1 MTRRYA
7 RAAQAFEDF
16 SGHKPTR
23 VTKAQ
28 LQHTDAAGW
37 KMGPAVGIAYEAR
50 RDGVTRQYFHE
61 FAKSARPDLVSRDD
75 GKQLFLVGGKYTVT
89 NRGIE
94 DMPELFVVN
103 PSPRRRASTK
113 GKTMAAKKRRKPA
126 TRQVA
131 VFRANPAPKKRRR
144 APARRSYRRNPV
156 AGIGAARPKRRRF
169 RRNPIGGGSG
179 FKGLGQLIVPAM
191 GVGGGAVGAEV
202 LMGYLPIPESFKSGI
217 ARHITKGAVGIAA
230 GMIIAKLFKMKKL
243 GLYVSA
249 GAVVIATHDAIK
261 EFIAARLPAL
271 PSSGF
276 GQYVTPLPSQFGG
289 MGYVNPAATVRF
301 GEYVPP
307 MQFNG
312 MSQAYPSP
320 GGETDFTA

>member
-16 SGHKPTR
+16 TGHKPRR

-28 LQHTDAAGW
+28 LQATDAAGW
-37 KMGPAVGIAYEAR
+37 KMGPTVGIAYEAV
-50 RDGVTRQYFHE
+50 RDGVKRQYFHE
-61 FAKSARPDLVSRDD
+61 FEPHARPALVSRDD
-75 GKQLFLVGGKYTVT
+75 GKQLFLVGGNYTVT

-94 DMPELFVVN
+94 DMPQLFVVN
-103 PSPRRRASTK
+103 PDPRRKPASR
-113 GKTMAAKKRRKPA
+113 GKSMAKKRRKAAPS
-126 TRQVA
+126 RQV
-131 VFRANPAPKKRRR
+131 VVVRANPAPRKRRR
-144 APARRSYRRNPV
+144 AAPKARRYRANPFPPL
-156 AGIGAARPKRRRF
+156 ARKAKRRRF
-169 RRNPIGGGSG
+169 RRNPIGGSG

-202 LMGYLPIPESFKSGI
+202 LMGYLPIPEGFKSGI

-243 GLYVSA
+243 GMYVSA

-261 EFIAARLPAL
+261 QFIADRIPML

-276 GQYVTPLPSQFGG
+276 GQYVAPLPSQFGG
-289 MGYVNPAATVRF
+289 MGYVNPAAVARF
-301 GEYVPP
+301 GEYVAPI
-307 MQFNG
+307 QFNG
-312 MSQAYPSP
+312 MSQAYPHA
-320 GGETDFTA
+320 GGETDFVA